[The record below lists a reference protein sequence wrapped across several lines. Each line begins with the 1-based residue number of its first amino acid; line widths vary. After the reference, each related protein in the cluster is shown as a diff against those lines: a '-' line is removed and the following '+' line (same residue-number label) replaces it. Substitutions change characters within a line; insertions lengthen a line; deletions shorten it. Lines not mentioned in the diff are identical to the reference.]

1 MRTDPRHRRA
11 NVLAWAVILAV
22 SGWIALSVARSGP
35 GGSEKLVGR
44 AETSAQQAIMTSLV
58 NGMMAPPF
66 RAQMGPQL
74 SMMVGQVEGLAFP
87 DDPGTELGTAAL
99 LTRLG
104 ARDKALGMLTGLRAR
119 VDSGEVQADAE
130 FRTVL
135 DATVELVDAAGAPGT
150 RAIAEDRCE
159 AVERALGPTG
169 RMLVAE
175 ALGRTDELAKLEAS
189 GATALAAIV
198 LVGLVAL
205 LLGLAGLAMLAVFVV
220 LAALGRT
227 KGVPPVPGDR
237 NHVYAEMFAVWL
249 VLYVG
254 LGRAWDLLAP
264 QLVARGAPVPTADV
278 DLLISV
284 LCAVVAGALG
294 MCWGAQRGLG
304 WRGVREGLGLVRPSA
319 MDVVWGVATW
329 SMGIVLLAGGLGI
342 AMLLAALLGDGNVRP
357 THPVQQMIEDSGT
370 TGLLLTYALACVCA
384 PVFEE
389 VFFRGALYR
398 NLRTGLGRWG
408 ALGAPVAAAVLSSA
422 LFAAIHPQGL
432 IFVPVLGSLAL
443 AFCIMREWRG
453 TINASIVAHAI
464 NNGVVLSLNVVLLR
478 G

>member
-1 MRTDPRHRRA
+1 
-11 NVLAWAVILAV
+11 
-22 SGWIALSVARSGP
+22 
-35 GGSEKLVGR
+35 
-44 AETSAQQAIMTSLV
+44 MTSII

-74 SMMVGQVEGLAFP
+74 SMMVGQVEGLAFK

-104 ARDKALGMLTGLRAR
+104 ARDKALAMLAGLRSR
-119 VDSGEVQADAE
+119 VDAGEVAADAE

-150 RAIAEDRCE
+150 RAVSEHKCE
-159 AVERALGPTG
+159 AVENTLGPTG

-175 ALGRTDELAKLEAS
+175 ALGRTDELAKLEAA
-189 GATALAAIV
+189 GAAALGAIV

-205 LLGLAGLAMLAVFVV
+205 LLGLAGVAMLVVFVV
-220 LAALGRT
+220 LVALGKT
-227 KGVPPVPGDR
+227 NGLPPVPGDR

-254 LGRAWDLLAP
+254 IGRAWDALCGWWAGRGGVAP
-264 QLVARGAPVPTADV
+264 STELDLGAA
-278 DLLISV
+278 V
-284 LCAVVAGALG
+284 LGAAVAGGLG
-294 MCWGAQRGLG
+294 MWWGARRGLG
-304 WRGVREGLGLVRPSA
+304 WRGVREGLGLARPSG
-319 MDVVWGVATW
+319 MDMVWGVATW
-329 SMGIVLLAGGLGI
+329 SMGIVLLAAGLGV
-342 AMLLAALLGDGNVRP
+342 AVLLASLLGDGSMRP
-357 THPVQQMIEDSGT
+357 SHPVQQLVQDSGPV
-370 TGLLLTYALACVCA
+370 GLLLTYVLACVCA

-389 VFFRGALYR
+389 IFFRGAIYR

-408 ALGAPVAAAVLSSA
+408 ALGAPVAAAVLSSV

-432 IFVPVLGSLAL
+432 VFVPVLGSLAL

-453 TINASIVAHAI
+453 TINAPIVAHAI
-464 NNGVVLSLNVVLLR
+464 NNGVVLSLNVLLLR